1 MTSRQVPGRTS
12 SHSFCVL
19 CFLVHFFFFFLL
31 ISSLDAFYGG
41 CWKDFICPSS
51 SAPCSLPQGTGLF
64 GPRQWV
70 LVGFDQWG
78 PWQEIR
84 EQEETGAGYIS
95 PSLSLQSSLRLAV
108 LPTDRMLLFRV
119 SADFPHPS
127 LQALCLNRK
136 GCCFQVPTAPR
147 SPLSPTQFVVAPFIN
162 KPSSF
167 YPI

>member
-1 MTSRQVPGRTS
+1 MNVANS
-12 SHSFCVL
+12 SHFQLHWS
-19 CFLVHFFFFFLL
+19 
-31 ISSLDAFYGG
+31 
-41 CWKDFICPSS
+41 
-51 SAPCSLPQGTGLF
+51 
-64 GPRQWV
+64 
-70 LVGFDQWG
+70 
-78 PWQEIR
+78 IR

-167 YPI
+167 YPIWMCPMFPRWDPNQCMWNITCEWKMLPALSSNNGCCGHQTISHYRCPQWCTLRGFRMEKSRIWVLDS